1 MTTSTLPAARPTSN
15 NDGTDR
21 TDGIDSTDSA
31 SVRSSEPRWA
41 RRALLLLLGLT
52 ALLYIWDL
60 GASGTAN
67 SFYAAAVQAGTK
79 SWTAFFF
86 GSLDRSNFITVDKP
100 PASLW
105 VMELSG
111 RIFGFN
117 AWSML
122 VPQALEGVAAV
133 GLLYG
138 AVRRMSGHVAGLIA
152 GTLMALTPVAV
163 LMFRFNNPDALLVL
177 LMVAAAYAVVRAI
190 ESGRTTWLLLA
201 GSALGFGFLTKMLQA
216 FLVLPALGL
225 VYLVCA
231 PTPVRKRIL
240 QLLAAAAALVVSAGW
255 WVLAVALVPAAD
267 RPYIG
272 GSGNNTVLGLA
283 FGYNGLSRIT
293 GGESGGNGTSFS
305 GSAGITRL
313 FATDMGAQI
322 SWLLPAALISLVA
335 GLAISFRAPRTD
347 RLRASM
353 IIWGGWLVVTGVV
366 FSYMEGTVH
375 TYYTVALVPAIAA
388 LVATTGAALWQRRNA
403 FLARATMATIVAATA
418 AWSVVL
424 LDRDPTWIPALR
436 YVIVTAGAAAAI
448 GLVIGTRR
456 FKTATA
462 VVVAAAVLGGLTGST
477 AYAVQTAS
485 TSHTGSTPNAGP
497 AATGMG
503 GGIGGGIGGGGSA
516 GGGFGGSRPGTH
528 TGAAPTGGTRPSG
541 TPPTGTSTSGTS
553 TTGTAS
559 TAAGAMGGGGTTTST
574 ALTALLKATRTK
586 WSAVVSGS
594 QSAATLELASGTAV
608 MAIGGFTGD
617 DATPTLAQFEA
628 YVKAGEV
635 RYFIAGS
642 SGGGGGTASTASA
655 ITTWV
660 EAHYTAT
667 TVGGETVYD
676 LSAAK

>member
-1 MTTSTLPAARPTSN
+1 MTTSTLPVAHRPTDTPN
-15 NDGTDR
+15 TAIAVAGR
-21 TDGIDSTDSA
+21 
-31 SVRSSEPRWA
+31 PRWA
-41 RRALLLLLGLT
+41 RPALLLLLAVT
-52 ALLYIWDL
+52 AVLYLWDL
-60 GASGTAN
+60 GASGTSN

-79 SWTAFFF
+79 SWKAFFF
-86 GSLDRSNFITVDKP
+86 GSLDSSNFITVDKP

-117 AWSML
+117 SWSML
-122 VPQALEGVAAV
+122 IPQALEGVAAV

-138 AVRRMSGHVAGLIA
+138 AVRRFSGYAAGLAA
-152 GTLMALTPVAV
+152 GALLALTPVAV

-177 LMVAAAYAVVRAI
+177 LMIAAAYAVVRAI

-216 FLVLPALGL
+216 FLVLPAFGL
-225 VYLVCA
+225 VYLICA
-231 PTPVRKRIL
+231 PTSLRRRIL
-240 QLLAAAAALVVSAGW
+240 QLLAAGLALVVSAGW

-272 GSGNNTVLGLA
+272 GSGDNSVLGLA

-293 GGESGGNGTSFS
+293 GGEGGGNGTGFS
-305 GSAGITRL
+305 GAAGITRL

-335 GLAISFRAPRTD
+335 GLVISFRAPRTD
-347 RLRASM
+347 RLRAAM
-353 IIWGGWLVVTGVV
+353 IVWGGWLLVTGVV

-375 TYYTVALVPAIAA
+375 TYYTVALAPAIAA
-388 LVATTGAALWQRRNA
+388 LVATTGAALWQRRGVI
-403 FLARATMATIVAATA
+403 LARATMAATVAATA

-424 LDRDPTWIPALR
+424 LDRDPTWFPQLR
-436 YVIVTAGAAAAI
+436 YLVAIAGAIAAV
-448 GLVIGTRR
+448 GLLVGTRR
-456 FKTATA
+456 IKSATA
-462 VVVAAAVLGGLTGST
+462 IVVAASVIAGLTGST

-485 TSHTGSTPNAGP
+485 VAHTGSTPSAGP
-497 AATGMG
+497 ASTAMG
-503 GGIGGGIGGGGSA
+503 
-516 GGGFGGSRPGTH
+516 GGGFGGSHSGS
-528 TGAAPTGGTRPSG
+528 APTGGTRPSGTRPSG
-541 TPPTGTSTSGTS
+541 TPPTGTSTSSGS
-553 TTGTAS
+553 TAGTAV
-559 TAAGAMGGGGTTTST
+559 AGMGGGGTTTSA
-574 ALTALLKATRTK
+574 ALTALLKATTTK

-617 DATPTLAQFEA
+617 DPTPTLAQFEA
-628 YVKAGEV
+628 DVKAGEV
-635 RYFIAGS
+635 RYYIAGN
-642 SGGGGGTASTASA
+642 SGGGGGRSSSASA
-655 ITTWV
+655 IATWV

-667 TVGGETVYD
+667 TVGGSTVYD